1 MRPGSRPK
9 KGELPTKVCVACQ
22 RPFAWRKKWERCWD
36 EVRYCSERCRRQGVA
51 QAAPV
56 ETCPF
61 EAGPVETPENSPPV
75 ETPENSPPVETPEN
89 SPPVVGTRG
98 GGGRRRRSE

>member
-9 KGELPTKVCVACQ
+9 KGELPTKVCVVCQ

-51 QAAPV
+51 GAGSV
-56 ETCPF
+56 D
-61 EAGPVETPENSPPV
+61 AGPVEATENSPPI
-75 ETPENSPPVETPEN
+75 
-89 SPPVVGTRG
+89 VGTRG
-98 GGGRRRRSE
+98 GGGRRRQSE

>member
-51 QAAPV
+51 QAGPV
-56 ETCPF
+56 
-61 EAGPVETPENSPPV
+61 EAGPVEAPENSPPI
-75 ETPENSPPVETPEN
+75 
-89 SPPVVGTRG
+89 VGTRG

>member
-9 KGELPTKVCVACQ
+9 KGELPTKVCVVCQ

-51 QAAPV
+51 QAAPI
-56 ETCPF
+56 
-61 EAGPVETPENSPPV
+61 EAGPIEAPEISPPVEAPENSPLI
-75 ETPENSPPVETPEN
+75 
-89 SPPVVGTRG
+89 VGTRG

>member
-9 KGELPTKVCVACQ
+9 KGELPTKICVVCQ

-36 EVRYCSERCRRQGVA
+36 EVRYCSERCRRQGVS
-51 QAAPV
+51 
-56 ETCPF
+56 
-61 EAGPVETPENSPPV
+61 EAIESTGNVPPV
-75 ETPENSPPVETPEN
+75 ETTENLPPI
-89 SPPVVGTRG
+89 VGARG

>member
-1 MRPGSRPK
+1 MRPGARPK
-9 KGELPTKVCVACQ
+9 KGELPTKVCVVCQ

-51 QAAPV
+51 QAAPIEAGPV
-56 ETCPF
+56 ET
-61 EAGPVETPENSPPV
+61 APVETPENSPPI
-75 ETPENSPPVETPEN
+75 
-89 SPPVVGTRG
+89 VGTRG